1 MLSSRSADRAY
12 LAPVGERSTSA
23 QFCLTDALFPRTRRV
38 ASGWRS
44 SCESGCHEGS
54 GKSAIQS
61 RSLLAAHRCLP
72 CCRTR
77 RASSQWSRW
86 KQGSGSGS
94 PSRTA
99 LRSFALMTQ
108 CGPRSHYL
116 CAWKEKGQQIAAVYM
131 NQGEIVTLGNFRD
144 LATPTLSNLFTRSR
158 KSLNAHTTMLIKA
171 EKEAFARLIDSIL
184 SVATRHHSI
193 PCTHLSLSLFPPLFA
208 WDWHPIA
215 APVCRSANKDGVRVS
230 VGG

>member
-61 RSLLAAHRCLP
+61 RSLLAAHRCLL

-131 NQGEIVTLGNFRD
+131 NQGGNRHIGKLQGFGNTYLVQFVYEEQKESKRAHD
-144 LATPTLSNLFTRSR
+144 HAYQSGEGSICTPDR
-158 KSLNAHTTMLIKA
+158 
-171 EKEAFARLIDSIL
+171 
-184 SVATRHHSI
+184 
-193 PCTHLSLSLFPPLFA
+193 
-208 WDWHPIA
+208 
-215 APVCRSANKDGVRVS
+215 
-230 VGG
+230 

>member
-44 SCESGCHEGS
+44 SCESECHEGS

-86 KQGSGSGS
+86 KRGSGSGS

-99 LRSFALMTQ
+99 LRSFALMTRF
-108 CGPRSHYL
+108 CHPVRSPLTLPVRVKRKRSTNRCSLYEPGG
-116 CAWKEKGQQIAAVYM
+116 K
-131 NQGEIVTLGNFRD
+131 IVTLGNFRD

-171 EKEAFARLIDSIL
+171 EKETFARLIDSIL
-184 SVATRHHSI
+184 SVTTRHHSI
-193 PCTHLSLSLFPPLFA
+193 PCTHLCLSPSLSPPLFA

-215 APVCRSANKDGVRVS
+215 APVCRIQERQ
-230 VGG
+230 